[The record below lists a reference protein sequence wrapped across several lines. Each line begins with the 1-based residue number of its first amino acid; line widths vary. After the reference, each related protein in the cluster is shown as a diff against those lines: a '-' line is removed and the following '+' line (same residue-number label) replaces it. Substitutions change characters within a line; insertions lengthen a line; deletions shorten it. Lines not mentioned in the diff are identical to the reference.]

1 MLINEL
7 SKRTGVSIPTLR
19 YYENY
24 GLFKGVSDE
33 NVKTNN
39 YKDYDESIV
48 EKMELIK
55 GAKEAGFT
63 LSEIKKLLESW
74 YNKRLSVDKKVEVV
88 TNKINEIDSKI
99 RQLKQVRKLLSEC
112 IVDIEKGEC

>member
-1 MLINEL
+1 MLISEL

-33 NVKTNN
+33 KTKTNN

-48 EKMELIK
+48 EKIEMIK

-63 LSEIKKLLESW
+63 LSEIKKLIDSW
-74 YNKRLSVDKKVEVV
+74 FNKRLSKEKKITVV
-88 TNKINEIDSKI
+88 NSKINEIDNKI
-99 RQLKQVRKLLSEC
+99 CQLYKVKKLLSE
-112 IVDIEKGEC
+112 

>member
-48 EKMELIK
+48 DKMELIK

-74 YNKRLSVDKKVEVV
+74 YNKRLSIDKKVEVV